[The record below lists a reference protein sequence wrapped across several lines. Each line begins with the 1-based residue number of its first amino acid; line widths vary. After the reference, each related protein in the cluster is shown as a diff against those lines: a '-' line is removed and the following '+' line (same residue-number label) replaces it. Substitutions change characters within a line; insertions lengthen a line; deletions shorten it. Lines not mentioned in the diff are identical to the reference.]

1 VSTGIADVVLQEIG
15 EGLRVVRDN
24 PIVRGIT
31 AVEALWQIVTA
42 VLVVTLVVYTEETLR
57 LGDDA
62 ARIYSLSVATLAAGT
77 AVGAIVARP
86 VERRIGRPWLM
97 AIGYLAPLT
106 LILAGFVPLLP
117 VVFSCLAV
125 LGFTDAWAV
134 ISMQTYLAEAV
145 PDALR
150 GRVYASWL
158 GGVTLAQAIAFGLIG
173 WVTARLG
180 APPTLAL
187 AGAIVGIGGP
197 ILLLLTGCVAAIR
210 HEAKHTI

>member
-1 VSTGIADVVLQEIG
+1 
-15 EGLRVVRDN
+15 
-24 PIVRGIT
+24 
-31 AVEALWQIVTA
+31 
-42 VLVVTLVVYTEETLR
+42 
-57 LGDDA
+57 
-62 ARIYSLSVATLAAGT
+62 
-77 AVGAIVARP
+77 
-86 VERRIGRPWLM
+86 M

-117 VVFSCLAV
+117 VVFACLAI

-158 GGVTLAQAIAFGLIG
+158 GAVTLAQAIAFGFIG
-173 WVTARLG
+173 WITARLG

-187 AGAIVGIGGP
+187 DGAIVGIGGP
-197 ILLLLTGCVAAIR
+197 ILLLLTGCVTAIR
-210 HEAKHTI
+210 HEAAAST